1 MDLCSVNFS
10 IVFVTMLHAMQSL
23 KATRKYHPH
32 DTPTHIGILYQAY
45 ANARIATQGMTGL
58 DLEEY
63 LLRAQP
69 RVCIGI
75 PPGAR
80 RVQGASASQP
90 RRGRIL
96 ASE

>member
-1 MDLCSVNFS
+1 
-10 IVFVTMLHAMQSL
+10 MLHAMQSL